1 MSLRL
6 GSPDSLPY
14 VCAVYVC
21 SGCGGTLTRHGRDC
35 GEPPPGW
42 VEAPGEG
49 ETDPDY
55 VCPGC
60 VPAASAGS
68 DP

>member
-21 SGCGGTLTRHGRDC
+21 GGCGGAVTRHGHDC

-42 VEAPGEG
+42 VEARGEG
-49 ETDPDY
+49 DADIDY
-55 VCPGC
+55 VCPHC
-60 VPAASAGS
+60 APAASAGP
-68 DP
+68 DR